1 MDRVQYYLNGEFEG
15 TQYQEAYG
23 YKLQAPTL
31 LLGDPPPGR
40 VPFCSVSVFCPC
52 LFFLLPLNYSQDGRT
67 TGRKHMG
74 FTIYVRMK
82 RAGKQKREDLV
93 PVSFELEQRPD
104 TVRELLVSLARLS
117 ARQYNERRDEGQI
130 LGYLTGEEIAGRA
143 SAGKVSFG
151 LHGGGAAKPD
161 EAVEN
166 VIQCFE
172 DGIFRVF
179 AGEEEFTE
187 LGQRIPWRDC
197 SGSGD
202 LVFTFIRLTMLSG
215 W

>member
-1 MDRVQYYLNGEFEG
+1 
-15 TQYQEAYG
+15 
-23 YKLQAPTL
+23 
-31 LLGDPPPGR
+31 
-40 VPFCSVSVFCPC
+40 
-52 LFFLLPLNYSQDGRT
+52 
-67 TGRKHMG
+67 MG

-82 RAGKQKREDLV
+82 RVRKQEKGALA

-130 LGYLTGEEIAGRA
+130 LKYLTREGIAGQA

-151 LHGGGAAKPD
+151 LHGGGAAKED

-166 VIQCFE
+166 VLQCFE

-179 AGEEEFTE
+179 AGEEELTGLE
-187 LGQRIPWRDC
+187 QRIPWGDDLGGD
-197 SGSGD
+197 GSESRKP
-202 LVFTFIRLTMLSG
+202 VFTFIRLTMLAG
-215 W
+215 WWV